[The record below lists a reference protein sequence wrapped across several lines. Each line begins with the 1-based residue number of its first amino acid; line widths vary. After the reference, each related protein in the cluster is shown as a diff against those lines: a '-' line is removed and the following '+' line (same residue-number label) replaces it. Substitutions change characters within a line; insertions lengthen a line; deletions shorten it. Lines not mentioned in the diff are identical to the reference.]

1 MKIDLSAINAAAE
14 ALKQQREEEAQPK
27 REPKREASAT
37 NTQKTKRATKSTP
50 KSEPNTDT
58 PKTDTPKTKD
68 GASYVIP
75 AEFKEAIEAYLY
87 SRPDIIDNLVKPDK
101 SIDGCCDYIFSKMLK
116 IAKKNRNGKSA
127 VGIFRS
133 PEEIY
138 SMAVHY
144 YDEKADDL
152 KKELEDEK

>member
-1 MKIDLSAINAAAE
+1 MTIDLSAINAAAE
-14 ALKQQREEEAQPK
+14 ALKQQREQKQAPK
-27 REPKREASAT
+27 QEPKRE
-37 NTQKTKRATKSTP
+37 QKETPKRETKRATKSAP
-50 KSEPNTDT
+50 KRE

-68 GASYVIP
+68 GASYIIP
-75 AEFKEAIEAYLY
+75 AAFKEAIEAYLY

-116 IAKKNRNGKSA
+116 IAKKNRNGKTA

-144 YDEKADDL
+144 YDESDETL
-152 KKELEDEK
+152 KKEADDDE

>member
-14 ALKQQREEEAQPK
+14 ALKQQREQKEAPK
-27 REPKREASAT
+27 HEPKRET
-37 NTQKTKRATKSTP
+37 TTQKTKRATKSA
-50 KSEPNTDT
+50 
-58 PKTDTPKTKD
+58 PKTDTPKTKS

-133 PEEIY
+133 PDEIY
-138 SMAVHY
+138 SLAVHY
-144 YDEKADDL
+144 YDEDNDAL
-152 KKELEDEK
+152 KKEGDDDE

>member
-14 ALKQQREEEAQPK
+14 ALKQQRAGEAPK
-27 REPKREASAT
+27 REPKRETS
-37 NTQKTKRATKSTP
+37 TQETKRATKSAP
-50 KSEPNTDT
+50 KSAPKST
-58 PKTDTPKTKD
+58 PKTDTPKTKG

-101 SIDGCCDYIFSKMLK
+101 SIDGCCDYIFGKMLK

-133 PEEIY
+133 PDEIY

-144 YDEKADDL
+144 YDEDDETL
-152 KKELEDEK
+152 KKEDE

>member
-1 MKIDLSAINAAAE
+1 MTIDLSAINAAAE
-14 ALKQQREEEAQPK
+14 ALKQQRAGEAQPK
-27 REPKREASAT
+27 REPKREAT
-37 NTQKTKRATKSTP
+37 TQKTKRASKSTTKSAP
-50 KSEPNTDT
+50 KSE

-87 SRPDIIDNLVKPDK
+87 SRPDLIDNLVKPDK
-101 SIDGCCDYIFSKMLK
+101 SIDGFCDYIFSKMLK
-116 IAKKNRNGKSA
+116 VAKKNRNGKTA

-133 PEEIY
+133 PDEIY

-144 YDEKADDL
+144 YDEDNDAL
-152 KKELEDEK
+152 KKEADDDE

>member
-14 ALKQQREEEAQPK
+14 ALKQQRAGEAQPK
-27 REPKREASAT
+27 QEPKRETS
-37 NTQKTKRATKSTP
+37 TQETKRATKSAP
-50 KSEPNTDT
+50 KSAPKST

-87 SRPDIIDNLVKPDK
+87 SRPDLIDNLVKPDK

-116 IAKKNRNGKSA
+116 VAKKNRNGKTA

-133 PEEIY
+133 PDEIY

>member
-14 ALKQQREEEAQPK
+14 ALKQQREQKETPK

-37 NTQKTKRATKSTP
+37 NTGKTKRATKTAT
-50 KSEPNTDT
+50 KSA

-116 IAKKNRNGKSA
+116 VAKKNRNGKSA

-133 PEEIY
+133 PDEIY
-138 SMAVHY
+138 AMAVHY
-144 YDEKADDL
+144 YDESDEDL
-152 KKELEDEK
+152 KKEADDDE

>member
-1 MKIDLSAINAAAE
+1 MTIDLSAINAAAE
-14 ALKQQREEEAQPK
+14 ALKQQRAGEAQPK
-27 REPKREASAT
+27 HEPKRET
-37 NTQKTKRATKSTP
+37 TTQKTKRATKSAP
-50 KSEPNTDT
+50 KND

-116 IAKKNRNGKSA
+116 VAKKNRNGKTA

-133 PEEIY
+133 PDEIY
-138 SMAVHY
+138 AMAVHY
-144 YDEKADDL
+144 YDESDEDL
-152 KKELEDEK
+152 KKEGDDDE

>member
-14 ALKQQREEEAQPK
+14 ALKQQREQKEAPK
-27 REPKREASAT
+27 HEPKRETS
-37 NTQKTKRATKSTP
+37 TQKTKRATKGAT
-50 KSEPNTDT
+50 KSA

-101 SIDGCCDYIFSKMLK
+101 SIDGCCDYIFGKMLK
-116 IAKKNRNGKSA
+116 VAKKNRNGKTA

-133 PEEIY
+133 PDEIY

-144 YDEKADDL
+144 YDEDDDAL
-152 KKELEDEK
+152 KKEDDDDE

>member
-1 MKIDLSAINAAAE
+1 MKIDLSAISAAAE
-14 ALKQQREEEAQPK
+14 ALKQQREQKEA
-27 REPKREASAT
+27 PKREASTAST
-37 NTQKTKRATKSTP
+37 KKTKRATKSAP
-50 KSEPNTDT
+50 KRE
-58 PKTDTPKTKD
+58 PKTDTSKTKG

-116 IAKKNRNGKSA
+116 VAKKNRNGKTA

-133 PEEIY
+133 PDEIY
-138 SMAVHY
+138 AMAVHY
-144 YDEKADDL
+144 YDESDEDL
-152 KKELEDEK
+152 KKEADDDE

>member
-14 ALKQQREEEAQPK
+14 ALKQQRAGEAQPK
-27 REPKREASAT
+27 REPKRET
-37 NTQKTKRATKSTP
+37 TTQKTKRATKSAP
-50 KSEPNTDT
+50 KSEPKSA
-58 PKTDTPKTKD
+58 PKTDTPKTKG

-116 IAKKNRNGKSA
+116 VAMKNRNGKSA

-138 SMAVHY
+138 GMAVHY
-144 YDEKADDL
+144 YDEDDETL
-152 KKELEDEK
+152 RKEDEK

>member
-1 MKIDLSAINAAAE
+1 MTIDLSAINAAAE
-14 ALKQQREEEAQPK
+14 ALKQQRAGEAQPK
-27 REPKREASAT
+27 REPKRET
-37 NTQKTKRATKSTP
+37 TTQRTKRATKSTT
-50 KSEPNTDT
+50 KSA

-101 SIDGCCDYIFSKMLK
+101 SIDGCCDYIFGKMLK
-116 IAKKNRNGKSA
+116 VAKKNRNGKSA

-138 SMAVHY
+138 AMAVHY
-144 YDEKADDL
+144 YDEDDETL
-152 KKELEDEK
+152 KKEDEK

>member
-1 MKIDLSAINAAAE
+1 MLFRSINAAAE
-14 ALKQQREEEAQPK
+14 ALKQQRAGEAQPK
-27 REPKREASAT
+27 QEPKRETS
-37 NTQKTKRATKSTP
+37 TQETKRATKSAP
-50 KSEPNTDT
+50 KSAPKST

-87 SRPDIIDNLVKPDK
+87 SRPDLIDNLVKPDK

-116 IAKKNRNGKSA
+116 VAKKNRNGKTA

-133 PEEIY
+133 PDEIY

>member
-14 ALKQQREEEAQPK
+14 ALKQQRAGEAQPK
-27 REPKREASAT
+27 HEPKREES
-37 NTQKTKRATKSTP
+37 TQKTKRTSKSAP
-50 KSEPNTDT
+50 KSA

-144 YDEKADDL
+144 YDESDEDL
-152 KKELEDEK
+152 KNEKVVEGSPWE

>member
-14 ALKQQREEEAQPK
+14 ALKQQRAGEAPR
-27 REPKREASAT
+27 REPKREAT
-37 NTQKTKRATKSTP
+37 TQKTKRATKSAP
-50 KSEPNTDT
+50 KHE
-58 PKTDTPKTKD
+58 PKTDTPKTKG

-116 IAKKNRNGKSA
+116 VAKKNRNGKSA

-133 PEEIY
+133 PDEIY

-144 YDEKADDL
+144 YDEDNDALEKEADD
-152 KKELEDEK
+152 DE

>member
-14 ALKQQREEEAQPK
+14 ALKQQRAGEAQPK
-27 REPKREASAT
+27 REPKREASAAST
-37 NTQKTKRATKSTP
+37 HKTKRATKSAP
-50 KSEPNTDT
+50 KSA

-116 IAKKNRNGKSA
+116 VAKKNRNGKTA

-133 PEEIY
+133 PDEIY
-138 SMAVHY
+138 AMAVHY
-144 YDEKADDL
+144 YDEPNEML
-152 KKELEDEK
+152 KKELEDEA

>member
-14 ALKQQREEEAQPK
+14 ALKQQRAGEAQPK
-27 REPKREASAT
+27 REPKTS
-37 NTQKTKRATKSTP
+37 TQKTKRASKSAP
-50 KSEPNTDT
+50 KSE
-58 PKTDTPKTKD
+58 PKTDTPKTKG

-101 SIDGCCDYIFSKMLK
+101 SIDGCCDYIFGKMLK
-116 IAKKNRNGKSA
+116 IAKKNRNGKTA

-133 PEEIY
+133 PDEIY

-144 YDEKADDL
+144 YDEDNDAL
-152 KKELEDEK
+152 KKEADDDE

>member
-1 MKIDLSAINAAAE
+1 MKIDFSAINAAAE
-14 ALKQQREEEAQPK
+14 ALKQQRAGETQPK
-27 REPKREASAT
+27 REPKREAT
-37 NTQKTKRATKSTP
+37 TQKTKRATKSAP
-50 KSEPNTDT
+50 KHE

-75 AEFKEAIEAYLY
+75 AEFKGAIEAYLY

-101 SIDGCCDYIFSKMLK
+101 SIDGCCDYIFGKMLK

-144 YDEKADDL
+144 YDEDDETL
-152 KKELEDEK
+152 KKEADDDE

>member
-14 ALKQQREEEAQPK
+14 ALKQQRAGEAQPK
-27 REPKREASAT
+27 REPKRET
-37 NTQKTKRATKSTP
+37 TTQKTKRATKSAP
-50 KSEPNTDT
+50 KSA
-58 PKTDTPKTKD
+58 PKTDTPKTKG

-116 IAKKNRNGKSA
+116 VAKKNRDGKSA

-133 PEEIY
+133 PDEIY
-138 SMAVHY
+138 AMAVHY

>member
-1 MKIDLSAINAAAE
+1 MTIDLSAINAAAE
-14 ALKQQREEEAQPK
+14 ALKQQRAGEAQPK
-27 REPKREASAT
+27 REPKREAT
-37 NTQKTKRATKSTP
+37 TQKTKRASKSTTKSAP
-50 KSEPNTDT
+50 KSE

-87 SRPDIIDNLVKPDK
+87 SRPDLIDNLVKPDK

-116 IAKKNRNGKSA
+116 VAKKNRNGKTA

-133 PEEIY
+133 PDEIY

-144 YDEKADDL
+144 YDEDNDAL
-152 KKELEDEK
+152 KKEADDDE

>member
-14 ALKQQREEEAQPK
+14 ALKQQRAGEAQPK
-27 REPKREASAT
+27 QEPKRET
-37 NTQKTKRATKSTP
+37 TTQKTKRASKSATKSAP
-50 KSEPNTDT
+50 KSE

-87 SRPDIIDNLVKPDK
+87 SRPDLIDNLVKPDK
-101 SIDGCCDYIFSKMLK
+101 SIDGCCDYIFGKMLK
-116 IAKKNRNGKSA
+116 VAKKNRNGKTA

-138 SMAVHY
+138 AMAVHY
-144 YDEKADDL
+144 YDEKSDDL
-152 KKELEDEK
+152 KKELEGEK

>member
-14 ALKQQREEEAQPK
+14 ALKQQRAGEAQPK
-27 REPKREASAT
+27 REPKRET
-37 NTQKTKRATKSTP
+37 TTQKTKRASKSTTKSA
-50 KSEPNTDT
+50 KSE
-58 PKTDTPKTKD
+58 PKTDTPKTKG

-116 IAKKNRNGKSA
+116 VAKKNRNGKTA

-133 PEEIY
+133 PDEIY

-144 YDEKADDL
+144 YDESDEDL

>member
-14 ALKQQREEEAQPK
+14 ALKQQREQKET
-27 REPKREASAT
+27 PKREASTAST
-37 NTQKTKRATKSTP
+37 GKTKRASKSAP
-50 KSEPNTDT
+50 KST
-58 PKTDTPKTKD
+58 PKTDTPKTKG

-101 SIDGCCDYIFSKMLK
+101 SIDGCCDYIFSKMRK
-116 IAKKNRNGKSA
+116 VAEMNRNGKTA

-138 SMAVHY
+138 AMAVHY
-144 YDEKADDL
+144 YDEDDETL
-152 KKELEDEK
+152 RKEDKQ

>member
-1 MKIDLSAINAAAE
+1 MTIDLSAINAAAE
-14 ALKQQREEEAQPK
+14 ALKQQRAGEAQPK
-27 REPKREASAT
+27 REPKRETSAAST
-37 NTQKTKRATKSTP
+37 HKTKRATKSAT
-50 KSEPNTDT
+50 KSA

-116 IAKKNRNGKSA
+116 VAKKNRNGKSA

-144 YDEKADDL
+144 YDESDEDL
-152 KKELEDEK
+152 KNEKVVEGSPWE